1 MLPQA
6 SGEVNS
12 RMSEEAKTV
21 PVEAS
26 PRPKRDV
33 AGALVGMLVFFGG
46 IALLVI
52 TFRLA
57 YGMFTVPTDQALG
70 LQPNQPV
77 QLEDA
82 GQRLVG
88 VLIRIL
94 LLIVMAGVGSAIATR
109 GIKLYTDGG
118 WRDDG

>member
-1 MLPQA
+1 
-6 SGEVNS
+6 
-12 RMSEEAKTV
+12 MSEEAKTA

-26 PRPKRDV
+26 PRPRRDV
-33 AGALVGMLVFFGG
+33 TSALVGMLVFFGG

-52 TFRLA
+52 TFQQA
-57 YGMFTVPTDQALG
+57 YAMFTIPTDRALG

-88 VLIRIL
+88 VLIRVL
-94 LLIVMAGVGSAIATR
+94 LLVVMAGVGSAIATR
-109 GIKLYTDGG
+109 GIKLYAEGG
-118 WRDDG
+118 ARKAEG

>member
-6 SGEVNS
+6 SWRSSS
-12 RMSEEAKTV
+12 RMSEEAKTM
-21 PVEAS
+21 PLEAS

-33 AGALVGMLVFFGG
+33 TGALVG

-57 YGMFTVPTDQALG
+57 YGMFTVPTDRALG

-118 WRDDG
+118 SRRSPDG

>member
-1 MLPQA
+1 
-6 SGEVNS
+6 
-12 RMSEEAKTV
+12 MSEEAKTM
-21 PVEAS
+21 PLEAS

-33 AGALVGMLVFFGG
+33 TGALVGMLVFFGG

-57 YGMFTVPTDQALG
+57 YGMFTVPTDRALG

-118 WRDDG
+118 SRRSPDG